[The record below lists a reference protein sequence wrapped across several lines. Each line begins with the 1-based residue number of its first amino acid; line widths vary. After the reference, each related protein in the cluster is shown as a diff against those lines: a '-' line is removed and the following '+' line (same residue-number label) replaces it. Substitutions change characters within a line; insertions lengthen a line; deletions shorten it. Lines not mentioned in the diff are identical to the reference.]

1 MTSAHTTKLTFTILR
16 TTILMAVVA
25 ALLFATPHGALA
37 AAPERPTDL
46 TAAAT
51 HHDTVSLTWNHPD
64 PATVDHYQVLSR
76 RVDSGTGLT
85 QVGTST
91 TTSFEHDGLEPES
104 TYFYRVKPVNSAGE
118 EGQRS
123 ARAEATTPA
132 DATPAPEPDPTPVP
146 DPTPAQPQRN
156 DDDDQGN
163 IARSSHNVLV
173 TNTGETVNLTSAS
186 SAFLA
191 QRVTTG
197 PNAFGYTIAEVG
209 VFISNIGPTTTTVV
223 SIRENDSSNTPGDL
237 VATLDNP
244 ATFTN
249 DALNMFTAPSNT
261 TIDGES
267 THYWITV
274 NDGLTSNRGNFRGT
288 TGDGQTGETGWSIGN
303 ARLWRSSESSAWNT
317 DSVNLV
323 ISVRGS
329 ARTSTASD
337 DATLTDLELEG
348 AGGETIT
355 LSPEFAQ
362 GTTTY
367 TAAVANRI
375 ETVTLSATKNDAN
388 ATVVITSDD
397 DDATPGEAELDLSV
411 GANTLTVTVTA
422 EDASTQTY
430 TVTATR
436 ATAPPAP
443 TDCPT
448 DTDWCATLV
457 LGYIPIS
464 SAQFTTEQFGYF
476 SDSNFGDLSSAT
488 FSHGGI
494 SYTVSTIFRVKATR
508 DSDSVVQSDN
518 ITFTV
523 SPELPDGVVLQLDT
537 RTFTVDADSE
547 GTSTGQ
553 EQWDIRADPPV
564 WTDGQH
570 VTVSLKLTSNDA
582 TLSTLV
588 LQDASDDSVLTF
600 DPTFDPATL
609 SYSVEVAHDVDEVTV
624 TPTLNDTS
632 ASYEIQDDEGA
643 TLTDVDT
650 TQDDFQVSISPGPNT
665 INVVI
670 TGADGHTTQTY
681 KVTVQRIN
689 ILVSNIDQAT
699 AVATSVGN
707 NGSAQIKHAQKFTTG
722 SNTSGYTL
730 YDVKLFLDSSASSE
744 PIVTVNTADGN
755 NPDTL
760 LYNLTA
766 KDSSLTLDGP
776 RRFTANAGATLEAST
791 SYFIVAANG
800 NTTNSTQ
807 ARYNLYLTDSNA
819 EDSTGLSDW
828 SITDSGRTGNPN
840 WSGTPSNRA
849 FNIQVRGTVTPAS
862 DDAKLSTLVLQDAS
876 DDSVL
881 TLDPTFDPATLEYGA
896 TVGRGVGEITI
907 IPTPNDTDA
916 DYEIQDGDGTAL
928 TDADTTQ
935 DEFQV
940 SIARGLNTIQ
950 VEVTAEDATTQTYTV
965 TVTRPRILVSS
976 TGQTSGGSTETGN
989 HAGSQTK
996 HAQKFTTGSN
1006 PAGYTLDEVRIY
1018 IGSNGNAA
1026 APVITVNSG
1035 SGNNPGAVLYPMTNP
1050 ATITDAATNT
1060 FTAPSGATLEAD
1072 TSYFV
1077 VMENSNTNDDPNAL
1091 YQVGITT
1098 SNGED
1103 STGLSDWD
1111 IDDTGRTGTP
1121 GWSAT
1126 SGNVAFRIQVRG
1138 TVDVDPDAATLP
1150 ELSFQSINISVD
1162 EDGSQ
1167 AALAVELSQTSADTV
1182 TVDYATSDITA
1193 EAGDDYTET
1202 SGTLT
1207 FTAGETVMA
1216 IIVPILDDA
1225 IYEPTE
1231 RFDVTLSNPTGATL
1245 PAFPGARVNIAED
1258 ESPPTASITNVT
1270 VDEGAG
1276 TMTVALNLSHESSKP
1291 TVYLATPSDVG
1302 GTATLGT
1309 DYVNFISGTQKSI
1322 TVPAGDTQASLDIT
1336 ITDDAAAESSETITI
1351 HWEIDPTGVNGAATP
1366 DVINF
1371 TGTITDNDS
1380 TVSSD
1385 ATLRA
1390 LAVRDD
1396 AQNRTLTPGFTP
1408 GTYAYA
1414 AQLVNAATTAT
1425 LTATP
1430 NHAEAEVTNVTLAG
1444 TAIADTNLTDGITV
1458 PSLVVGDN
1466 VIVVTVTAQDNTTQ
1480 DYTVTLTR
1488 APALPAVNIV
1498 PSNWSLKPA
1507 GLSAGEFRLIF
1518 LSSTKHNAESSNIG
1532 TYNTFVQNRAA
1543 AGHADIWDYSSAFK
1557 VVGCTA
1563 DVDARDNTGTTHT
1576 SADRGV
1582 PIYWLDGNKVAD
1594 NYQDFYD
1601 GTWDDEANDRNES
1614 GNDAHDTS
1622 QSSNYPYTGCD
1633 HNGTESISGNS
1644 LALGKNAVRTGEP
1657 NSSIGTRGPLQ
1668 GAGSS
1673 TSDGTRPFY
1682 GLSSVFQVD
1691 ATSDVNLS
1699 IAPASA
1705 TEGDDIVF
1713 TVNLSGTSA
1722 DDVTFDYATSI
1733 KSDDNSESNDFTATS
1748 GTGTITAGS
1757 TYTTITVP
1765 THDDGHNDSTSSY
1778 EGDET
1783 FTVTI
1788 SNPTLAGISQAT
1800 AKGTIID
1807 DERLPTVKF
1816 TSSDRLT
1823 TEDAGH
1829 ITNFLTFDVVP
1840 PGEQTSYISF
1850 TSSGTATAGQDYN
1863 IQNTTLTVNANINS
1877 ITTNIIMVNDNVAE
1891 LDETAIITVVAAS
1904 ANIQVDPDF
1913 STRTLTIQDN
1923 DEHPTL
1929 SFTSETY
1936 NVNENAGHAVLTVN
1950 KTGDSSFPVHVDYE
1964 TVSRNLAIA
1973 GDDYVATS
1981 GTLTFQPEEFS
1992 KTISVPI
1999 IDNNIYRDF
2008 GQRFNVELIYSSQS
2022 NDQNVPSVG
2031 IDTAVVIIINDD
2043 PVPTASMA
2051 NVTANERAGTMTV
2064 TLRLSHPS
2072 SQDISYRTPDNSE
2085 YRGGTATFEVDYD
2098 IQYDG
2103 SNPAIITVPAG
2114 QLTRSFDITLIDDDL
2129 EEPDEIVELVWL
2141 KVSSSQAT
2149 PDQLTFVG
2157 TITDPP
2163 VCDALGNLENT
2174 IIVKNLTGEITQAGQ
2189 SQFHRIKLDPYRS
2202 YLIEAIGQVGED
2214 MLGVE
2219 EHPNLTLSNPD
2230 IPAIWN
2236 ARATSRWTTYGDRN
2250 DGDQPKNVIRR
2261 FLDSDYRTYK
2271 VEVNSGTG
2279 GTGTYQLKI
2288 RENNICRLDEN
2299 DNAHYQWAGGPKGY
2313 PQGSDLPAGIGGR
2326 QVLLTG
2332 TDWGND
2338 NITRPEMHHVLGDNW
2353 NSDRDE
2359 DWIGVDLEQGEEYTV
2374 RLRTKNSLPER
2385 LQATQL
2391 KILGMRDANGNNI
2404 SGTESAGAAGKKV
2417 FLTDFEAPSTGRFHI
2432 AVGSEGNDRTGTYW
2446 LSIFKQLPE

>member
-1 MTSAHTTKLTFTILR
+1 MTQLAIRATSIFAAMT
-16 TTILMAVVA
+16 AVVILA
-25 ALLFATPHGALA
+25 FAMVMTVSAQS
-37 AAPERPTDL
+37 APERPTDL
-46 TAAAT
+46 TATAVD
-51 HHDTVSLTWNHPD
+51 HDTVSLSWSHPD

-91 TTSFEHDGLEPES
+91 TTSLEHDGLEPES
-104 TYFYRVKPVNSAGE
+104 TYVYRVKPVNSAGQ

-123 ARAEATTPA
+123 ARAEATTTA
-132 DATPAPEPDPTPVP
+132 DPTP
-146 DPTPAQPQRN
+146 TPPQRS
-156 DDDDQGN
+156 DEQGQGN

-173 TNTGETVNLTSAS
+173 SNTGQAS
-186 SAFLA
+186 N
-191 QRVTTG
+191 G
-197 PNAFGYTIAEVG
+197 
-209 VFISNIGPTTTTVV
+209 
-223 SIRENDSSNTPGDL
+223 
-237 VATLDNP
+237 
-244 ATFTN
+244 
-249 DALNMFTAPSNT
+249 T
-261 TIDGES
+261 TI
-267 THYWITV
+267 T
-274 NDGLTSNRGNFRGT
+274 
-288 TGDGQTGETGWSIGN
+288 
-303 ARLWRSSESSAWNT
+303 
-317 DSVNLV
+317 
-323 ISVRGS
+323 
-329 ARTSTASD
+329 
-337 DATLTDLELEG
+337 
-348 AGGETIT
+348 
-355 LSPEFAQ
+355 
-362 GTTTY
+362 
-367 TAAVANRI
+367 
-375 ETVTLSATKNDAN
+375 
-388 ATVVITSDD
+388 
-397 DDATPGEAELDLSV
+397 
-411 GANTLTVTVTA
+411 
-422 EDASTQTY
+422 
-430 TVTATR
+430 
-436 ATAPPAP
+436 
-443 TDCPT
+443 
-448 DTDWCATLV
+448 
-457 LGYIPIS
+457 
-464 SAQFTTEQFGYF
+464 
-476 SDSNFGDLSSAT
+476 
-488 FSHGGI
+488 
-494 SYTVSTIFRVKATR
+494 
-508 DSDSVVQSDN
+508 
-518 ITFTV
+518 
-523 SPELPDGVVLQLDT
+523 
-537 RTFTVDADSE
+537 
-547 GTSTGQ
+547 
-553 EQWDIRADPPV
+553 
-564 WTDGQH
+564 
-570 VTVSLKLTSNDA
+570 
-582 TLSTLV
+582 
-588 LQDASDDSVLTF
+588 
-600 DPTFDPATL
+600 
-609 SYSVEVAHDVDEVTV
+609 
-624 TPTLNDTS
+624 
-632 ASYEIQDDEGA
+632 
-643 TLTDVDT
+643 
-650 TQDDFQVSISPGPNT
+650 
-665 INVVI
+665 
-670 TGADGHTTQTY
+670 
-681 KVTVQRIN
+681 
-689 ILVSNIDQAT
+689 
-699 AVATSVGN
+699 GN
-707 NGSAQIKHAQKFTTG
+707 NGGTQTKHAQKFTTG
-722 SNTSGYTL
+722 SNPTGYTL
-730 YDVKLFLDSSASSE
+730 DEVRLYIGSAG
-744 PIVTVNTADGN
+744 NTSGPVITINSGTGN
-755 NPDTL
+755 NPGTVI
-760 LYNLTA
+760 Y
-766 KDSSLTLDGP
+766 TLDNPGTFTSDTVNS
-776 RRFTANAGATLEAST
+776 FTATSGTTLDADT
-791 SYFIVAANG
+791 SYFVVMENTSTGGG
-800 NTTNSTQ
+800 NQRYHVGTT
-807 ARYNLYLTDSNA
+807 LSNA
-819 EDSTGLSDW
+819 EDSSGLSDW
-828 SITDSGRTGNPN
+828 DIDNDGRTGTPN
-840 WSGTPSNRA
+840 WGPTSSGVGYR
-849 FNIQVRGTVTPAS
+849 IQIRGTANAS
-862 DDAKLSTLVLQDAS
+862 NDATLSTLVLQDAS

-881 TLDPTFDPATLEYGA
+881 TLDPTFDAATLEYGA

-907 IPTPNDTDA
+907 IPTPNDTEA
-916 DYEIQDGDGTAL
+916 DYEVQDGDGTAL

-940 SIARGLNTIQ
+940 SIARGLNAIQ
-950 VEVTAEDATTQTYTV
+950 VEVTAEDTTTQTYTV

-976 TGQTSGGSTETGN
+976 TGQTSGGSAETGN
-989 HAGSQTK
+989 HNGSQHR

-1006 PAGYTLDEVRIY
+1006 PAGYTLDEVRIHL
-1018 IGSNGNAA
+1018 GTNGNAA

-1035 SGNNPGAVLYPMTNP
+1035 SGNNPGAVLYTMTNP
-1050 ATITDAATNT
+1050 ATITDSATNT

-1077 VMENSNTNDDPNAL
+1077 VMENSNTNDDPNAI
-1091 YQVGITT
+1091 YQVGITA

-1138 TVDVDPDAATLP
+1138 TVDLDPNATTLP

-1167 AALAVELSQTSADTV
+1167 AGLAVELSQTSTDTV

-1193 EAGDDYTET
+1193 EAGDDYTDT

-1216 IIVPILDDA
+1216 IIVAILDDA

-1258 ESPPTASITNVT
+1258 ESPPTASIANVT
-1270 VDEGAG
+1270 VSEGAG
-1276 TMTVALNLSHESSKP
+1276 TMTLTLNLSHESSRS
-1291 TVYLATPSDVG
+1291 TAYETTTSGVG
-1302 GTATLGT
+1302 GTATQGA
-1309 DYVNFISGTQKSI
+1309 DYENFLSGGEARI

-1498 PSNWSLKPA
+1498 PSSWSLKPA

-1543 AGHADIWDYSSAFK
+1543 AGHADIRDYSSAFK

-1582 PIYWLDGNKVAD
+1582 PIYWLNGTKVAD
-1594 NYQDFYD
+1594 NYQDFYN

-1673 TSDGTRPFY
+1673 TSDSPRPFY
-1682 GLSSVFQVD
+1682 GLSSVFQVEP
-1691 ATSDVNLS
+1691 SNYPNLS
-1699 IAPASA
+1699 IIDASA

-1722 DDVTFDYATSI
+1722 DDVTFEYATSR
-1733 KSDDNSESNDFTATS
+1733 SGDNSEAIDFTATS

-1800 AKGTIID
+1800 AKGTILD

-1981 GTLTFQPEEFS
+1981 GTLTFQPAEFS

-2031 IDTAVVIIINDD
+2031 IDTTVVIIINDD

-2085 YRGGTATFEVDYD
+2085 YRGGTATFEDDYD

-2129 EEPDEIVELVWL
+2129 EEPDETVELVWL

-2202 YLIEAIGQVGED
+2202 YLIEAIGQNGED

-2230 IPAIWN
+2230 ISAIWN

-2250 DGDQPKNVIRR
+2250 DGDQPRNVIRR

-2279 GTGTYQLKI
+2279 GAGTYQLKI

-2299 DNAHYQWAGGPKGY
+2299 QNAHYQWAGGPNGY
-2313 PQGSDLPAGIGGR
+2313 PQGSDLPAGTGGR
-2326 QVLLTG
+2326 QVLLAG

-2353 NSDRDE
+2353 NSNRDE

-2374 RLRTKNSLPER
+2374 RLRTKTSLPER

-2391 KILGMRDANGNNI
+2391 KILGMKDANGNNI

-2446 LSIFKQLPE
+2446 LSIFKEIPE

>member
-1 MTSAHTTKLTFTILR
+1 MTQLAIRATSIFAAMT
-16 TTILMAVVA
+16 AVVILA
-25 ALLFATPHGALA
+25 FAMVMTVSAQS
-37 AAPERPTDL
+37 APERPTDL
-46 TAAAT
+46 TATAVD
-51 HHDTVSLTWNHPD
+51 HDTVSLSWSHPD

-91 TTSFEHDGLEPES
+91 TTSLEHDGLEPES
-104 TYFYRVKPVNSAGE
+104 TYVYRVKPVNSAGQ

-123 ARAEATTPA
+123 ARAEATTTA
-132 DATPAPEPDPTPVP
+132 DPTP
-146 DPTPAQPQRN
+146 TPPQRS
-156 DDDDQGN
+156 DEQGQGN

-173 TNTGETVNLTSAS
+173 SNTGQAS
-186 SAFLA
+186 N
-191 QRVTTG
+191 G
-197 PNAFGYTIAEVG
+197 
-209 VFISNIGPTTTTVV
+209 
-223 SIRENDSSNTPGDL
+223 
-237 VATLDNP
+237 
-244 ATFTN
+244 
-249 DALNMFTAPSNT
+249 T
-261 TIDGES
+261 TI
-267 THYWITV
+267 T
-274 NDGLTSNRGNFRGT
+274 
-288 TGDGQTGETGWSIGN
+288 
-303 ARLWRSSESSAWNT
+303 
-317 DSVNLV
+317 
-323 ISVRGS
+323 
-329 ARTSTASD
+329 
-337 DATLTDLELEG
+337 
-348 AGGETIT
+348 
-355 LSPEFAQ
+355 
-362 GTTTY
+362 
-367 TAAVANRI
+367 
-375 ETVTLSATKNDAN
+375 
-388 ATVVITSDD
+388 
-397 DDATPGEAELDLSV
+397 
-411 GANTLTVTVTA
+411 
-422 EDASTQTY
+422 
-430 TVTATR
+430 
-436 ATAPPAP
+436 
-443 TDCPT
+443 
-448 DTDWCATLV
+448 
-457 LGYIPIS
+457 
-464 SAQFTTEQFGYF
+464 
-476 SDSNFGDLSSAT
+476 
-488 FSHGGI
+488 
-494 SYTVSTIFRVKATR
+494 
-508 DSDSVVQSDN
+508 
-518 ITFTV
+518 
-523 SPELPDGVVLQLDT
+523 
-537 RTFTVDADSE
+537 
-547 GTSTGQ
+547 
-553 EQWDIRADPPV
+553 
-564 WTDGQH
+564 
-570 VTVSLKLTSNDA
+570 
-582 TLSTLV
+582 
-588 LQDASDDSVLTF
+588 
-600 DPTFDPATL
+600 
-609 SYSVEVAHDVDEVTV
+609 
-624 TPTLNDTS
+624 
-632 ASYEIQDDEGA
+632 
-643 TLTDVDT
+643 
-650 TQDDFQVSISPGPNT
+650 
-665 INVVI
+665 
-670 TGADGHTTQTY
+670 
-681 KVTVQRIN
+681 
-689 ILVSNIDQAT
+689 
-699 AVATSVGN
+699 GN
-707 NGSAQIKHAQKFTTG
+707 NGGTQTKHAQKFTTG
-722 SNTSGYTL
+722 SNPTGYTL
-730 YDVKLFLDSSASSE
+730 DEVRLYIGSAG
-744 PIVTVNTADGN
+744 NTSGPVITINSGTGN
-755 NPDTL
+755 NPGTVI
-760 LYNLTA
+760 Y
-766 KDSSLTLDGP
+766 TLDNPGTLTSETVNS
-776 RRFTANAGATLEAST
+776 FTATSGTTLDADT
-791 SYFIVAANG
+791 SYFVVMENTSTGGGG
-800 NTTNSTQ
+800 NQRYHVGTT
-807 ARYNLYLTDSNA
+807 LSNA
-819 EDSTGLSDW
+819 EDSSGLSDW
-828 SITDSGRTGNPN
+828 DIDNDGRTGTPN
-840 WSGTPSNRA
+840 WGPTSSGVGYR
-849 FNIQVRGTVTPAS
+849 IQIRGTANAS
-862 DDAKLSTLVLQDAS
+862 NDATLSTLVLQDAS

-881 TLDPTFDPATLEYGA
+881 TLDPTFDAATLEYGA

-907 IPTPNDTDA
+907 IPTPNDTEA
-916 DYEIQDGDGTAL
+916 DYEVQDGDGTAL

-940 SIARGLNTIQ
+940 SIARGLNAIQ
-950 VEVTAEDATTQTYTV
+950 VEVTAEDTTTQTYTV

-976 TGQTSGGSTETGN
+976 TGQTSGGSAETGN
-989 HAGSQTK
+989 HNGSQHR

-1006 PAGYTLDEVRIY
+1006 PAGYTLDEVRIHL
-1018 IGSNGNAA
+1018 GTNGNAA

-1035 SGNNPGAVLYPMTNP
+1035 SGNNPGAVLYTMTNP
-1050 ATITDAATNT
+1050 ATITDSATNT

-1077 VMENSNTNDDPNAL
+1077 VMENSNTNDDPNAI
-1091 YQVGITT
+1091 YQVGITA

-1138 TVDVDPDAATLP
+1138 TVDLDPNATTLP

-1167 AALAVELSQTSADTV
+1167 AGLAVELSQTSTDTV

-1258 ESPPTASITNVT
+1258 ESPPTASIANVT
-1270 VDEGAG
+1270 VSEGAG
-1276 TMTVALNLSHESSKP
+1276 TMTLTLNLSHESSKP

-1498 PSNWSLKPA
+1498 PSSWSLKPA

-1543 AGHADIWDYSSAFK
+1543 AGHADIRDYSSAFK

-1576 SADRGV
+1576 STDRGV

-1622 QSSNYPYTGCD
+1622 QSANYPWTGCD

-1673 TSDGTRPFY
+1673 TSDSPRPFY
-1682 GLSSVFQVD
+1682 GLSSVFQVEP
-1691 ATSDVNLS
+1691 SNYPNLS
-1699 IAPASA
+1699 IIDASA

-1722 DDVTFDYATSI
+1722 DDVTFEYATSR
-1733 KSDDNSESNDFTATS
+1733 SGDNSEAIDFTATS

-1800 AKGTIID
+1800 AKGTILD

-1913 STRTLTIQDN
+1913 STRTLTILDN

-1981 GTLTFQPEEFS
+1981 GTLTFQPAEFS

-2031 IDTAVVIIINDD
+2031 IDTTVVIIINDD

-2085 YRGGTATFEVDYD
+2085 YRGGTATFEDDYD

-2129 EEPDEIVELVWL
+2129 EEPDETVELVWL

-2202 YLIEAIGQVGED
+2202 YLIEAIGQNGED

-2250 DGDQPKNVIRR
+2250 DGDQPRNVIRR

-2271 VEVNSGTG
+2271 VEVDSGTG
-2279 GTGTYQLKI
+2279 ETGTYQLKI
-2288 RENNICRLDEN
+2288 RVNNICRLDEN
-2299 DNAHYQWAGGPKGY
+2299 QNAHYQWAGGPNGY
-2313 PQGSDLPAGIGGR
+2313 PQGSDLPAGTGGR
-2326 QVLLTG
+2326 QVLLAG

-2353 NSDRDE
+2353 NSNRDE

-2374 RLRTKNSLPER
+2374 RLRTKTSLPER

-2391 KILGMRDANGNNI
+2391 KILGMKDANGNNI

-2446 LSIFKQLPE
+2446 LSIFKEIPE

>member
-1 MTSAHTTKLTFTILR
+1 MTQLAIRATSIFAAMT
-16 TTILMAVVA
+16 AVVILA
-25 ALLFATPHGALA
+25 FAMVMTVSAQS
-37 AAPERPTDL
+37 APERPTDL
-46 TAAAT
+46 TATAVD
-51 HHDTVSLTWNHPD
+51 HDTVSLSWSHPD

-91 TTSFEHDGLEPES
+91 TTSLEHDGLEPES
-104 TYFYRVKPVNSAGE
+104 TYVYRVKPVNSAGQ

-123 ARAEATTPA
+123 ARAEATTTA
-132 DATPAPEPDPTPVP
+132 DPTP
-146 DPTPAQPQRN
+146 TPPQRS
-156 DDDDQGN
+156 DEQGQGN

-173 TNTGETVNLTSAS
+173 SNTGQAS
-186 SAFLA
+186 NGTTITGNNGGTQTRHA
-191 QRVTTG
+191 QKFTTG
-197 PNAFGYTIAEVG
+197 SNPTGYTLDEVRLY
-209 VFISNIGPTTTTVV
+209 IGSAGNTSGPVITINSGTGNNPGTV
-223 SIRENDSSNTPGDL
+223 IY
-237 VATLDNP
+237 TLDNP
-244 ATFTN
+244 GTFTSDTVN
-249 DALNMFTAPSNT
+249 SFTA
-261 TIDGES
+261 
-267 THYWITV
+267 
-274 NDGLTSNRGNFRGT
+274 TSGT
-288 TGDGQTGETGWSIGN
+288 T
-303 ARLWRSSESSAWNT
+303 L
-317 DSVNLV
+317 
-323 ISVRGS
+323 
-329 ARTSTASD
+329 
-337 DATLTDLELEG
+337 
-348 AGGETIT
+348 
-355 LSPEFAQ
+355 
-362 GTTTY
+362 
-367 TAAVANRI
+367 
-375 ETVTLSATKNDAN
+375 
-388 ATVVITSDD
+388 
-397 DDATPGEAELDLSV
+397 
-411 GANTLTVTVTA
+411 
-422 EDASTQTY
+422 
-430 TVTATR
+430 
-436 ATAPPAP
+436 
-443 TDCPT
+443 
-448 DTDWCATLV
+448 
-457 LGYIPIS
+457 
-464 SAQFTTEQFGYF
+464 
-476 SDSNFGDLSSAT
+476 
-488 FSHGGI
+488 
-494 SYTVSTIFRVKATR
+494 
-508 DSDSVVQSDN
+508 
-518 ITFTV
+518 
-523 SPELPDGVVLQLDT
+523 
-537 RTFTVDADSE
+537 DADTSYFVVME
-547 GTSTGQ
+547 NTSTGGGGNQ
-553 EQWDIRADPPV
+553 RYHVGTTLSNAEDSSGLSDWDIDN
-564 WTDGQH
+564 DGRTGTPNWGPTSSGVGYRIQIRG
-570 VTVSLKLTSNDA
+570 TANASNDA

-588 LQDASDDSVLTF
+588 LQDASDDSVLTL
-600 DPTFDPATL
+600 DPA
-609 SYSVEVAHDVDEVTV
+609 
-624 TPTLNDTS
+624 
-632 ASYEIQDDEGA
+632 
-643 TLTDVDT
+643 
-650 TQDDFQVSISPGPNT
+650 F
-665 INVVI
+665 
-670 TGADGHTTQTY
+670 
-681 KVTVQRIN
+681 
-689 ILVSNIDQAT
+689 
-699 AVATSVGN
+699 
-707 NGSAQIKHAQKFTTG
+707 
-722 SNTSGYTL
+722 
-730 YDVKLFLDSSASSE
+730 
-744 PIVTVNTADGN
+744 
-755 NPDTL
+755 
-760 LYNLTA
+760 
-766 KDSSLTLDGP
+766 
-776 RRFTANAGATLEAST
+776 
-791 SYFIVAANG
+791 
-800 NTTNSTQ
+800 
-807 ARYNLYLTDSNA
+807 
-819 EDSTGLSDW
+819 
-828 SITDSGRTGNPN
+828 
-840 WSGTPSNRA
+840 
-849 FNIQVRGTVTPAS
+849 
-862 DDAKLSTLVLQDAS
+862 DA
-876 DDSVL
+876 
-881 TLDPTFDPATLEYGA
+881 ATLEYVA
-896 TVGRGVGEITI
+896 TVGRNVDEVTI

-916 DYEIQDGDGTAL
+916 DHEVQDGDGAAL

-976 TGQTSGGSTETGN
+976 TGQTSGGTVTTGN
-989 HAGSQTK
+989 SAGSQHR

-1006 PAGYTLDEVRIY
+1006 PAGYTLDEVRIHL
-1018 IGSNGNAA
+1018 GTNGNAA

-1035 SGNNPGAVLYPMTNP
+1035 SGNNPGAVLYTMTNP
-1050 ATITDAATNT
+1050 ATITDSATNT

-1077 VMENSNTNDDPNAL
+1077 VMENSNTNDDPNAI
-1091 YQVGITT
+1091 YQVGITA

-1138 TVDVDPDAATLP
+1138 TVDLDPNATTLP

-1167 AALAVELSQTSADTV
+1167 AGLAVELSQTSTDTV

-1258 ESPPTASITNVT
+1258 ESPPTASIANVT
-1270 VDEGAG
+1270 VSEGAG
-1276 TMTVALNLSHESSKP
+1276 TMTLTLNLSHESSRS
-1291 TVYLATPSDVG
+1291 TAYETTTSGVG
-1302 GTATLGT
+1302 GTATQGA
-1309 DYVNFISGTQKSI
+1309 DYENFLSGGEARI

-1351 HWEIDPTGVNGAATP
+1351 RWDNDATGGKGDATP
-1366 DVINF
+1366 SFINF
-1371 TGTITDNDS
+1371 TGAITDNDS
-1380 TVSSD
+1380 TDSSD
-1385 ATLRA
+1385 ATLSA
-1390 LAVRDD
+1390 LAFRDN
-1396 AQNRTLTPGFTP
+1396 AENRTLTPGFTP

-1543 AGHADIWDYSSAFK
+1543 AGHADIRDYSSAFK

-1622 QSSNYPYTGCD
+1622 QSANYPWTGCD

-1673 TSDGTRPFY
+1673 TSDSPRPFY
-1682 GLSSVFQVD
+1682 GLSSVFQVEP
-1691 ATSDVNLS
+1691 SNYPNLS
-1699 IAPASA
+1699 IIDASA

-1722 DDVTFDYATSI
+1722 DDVTFEYATSR
-1733 KSDDNSESNDFTATS
+1733 SGDNSEAIDFTATS

-1800 AKGTIID
+1800 AKGTILD

-2031 IDTAVVIIINDD
+2031 IDTTVVIIINDD

-2085 YRGGTATFEVDYD
+2085 YRGGTATFEDDYD

-2129 EEPDEIVELVWL
+2129 EEPDETVELVWL

-2202 YLIEAIGQVGED
+2202 YLIEAIGQNGED

-2374 RLRTKNSLPER
+2374 RLRTKTSLPER

>member
-1 MTSAHTTKLTFTILR
+1 MTQLAIRATSISAA
-16 TTILMAVVA
+16 MAAVVILA
-25 ALLFATPHGALA
+25 FAMVMTVSAQS
-37 AAPERPTDL
+37 APERPTDL
-46 TAAAT
+46 TATAVD
-51 HHDTVSLTWNHPD
+51 HDTVSLSWSHPD
-64 PATVDHYQVLSR
+64 PATVDHYQVFSR
-76 RVDSGTGLT
+76 RVDSGTGLA

-104 TYFYRVKPVNSAGE
+104 TYIYRVKPVNSAGE

-123 ARAEATTPA
+123 ARAEATTTA
-132 DATPAPEPDPTPVP
+132 DPTP
-146 DPTPAQPQRN
+146 TPPQRS
-156 DDDDQGN
+156 DEQGQGN

-173 TNTGETVNLTSAS
+173 SNTGQAS
-186 SAFLA
+186 N
-191 QRVTTG
+191 G
-197 PNAFGYTIAEVG
+197 
-209 VFISNIGPTTTTVV
+209 
-223 SIRENDSSNTPGDL
+223 
-237 VATLDNP
+237 
-244 ATFTN
+244 
-249 DALNMFTAPSNT
+249 T
-261 TIDGES
+261 TI
-267 THYWITV
+267 T
-274 NDGLTSNRGNFRGT
+274 
-288 TGDGQTGETGWSIGN
+288 
-303 ARLWRSSESSAWNT
+303 
-317 DSVNLV
+317 
-323 ISVRGS
+323 
-329 ARTSTASD
+329 
-337 DATLTDLELEG
+337 
-348 AGGETIT
+348 
-355 LSPEFAQ
+355 
-362 GTTTY
+362 
-367 TAAVANRI
+367 
-375 ETVTLSATKNDAN
+375 
-388 ATVVITSDD
+388 
-397 DDATPGEAELDLSV
+397 
-411 GANTLTVTVTA
+411 
-422 EDASTQTY
+422 
-430 TVTATR
+430 
-436 ATAPPAP
+436 
-443 TDCPT
+443 
-448 DTDWCATLV
+448 
-457 LGYIPIS
+457 
-464 SAQFTTEQFGYF
+464 
-476 SDSNFGDLSSAT
+476 
-488 FSHGGI
+488 
-494 SYTVSTIFRVKATR
+494 
-508 DSDSVVQSDN
+508 
-518 ITFTV
+518 
-523 SPELPDGVVLQLDT
+523 
-537 RTFTVDADSE
+537 
-547 GTSTGQ
+547 
-553 EQWDIRADPPV
+553 
-564 WTDGQH
+564 
-570 VTVSLKLTSNDA
+570 
-582 TLSTLV
+582 
-588 LQDASDDSVLTF
+588 
-600 DPTFDPATL
+600 
-609 SYSVEVAHDVDEVTV
+609 
-624 TPTLNDTS
+624 
-632 ASYEIQDDEGA
+632 
-643 TLTDVDT
+643 
-650 TQDDFQVSISPGPNT
+650 
-665 INVVI
+665 
-670 TGADGHTTQTY
+670 
-681 KVTVQRIN
+681 
-689 ILVSNIDQAT
+689 
-699 AVATSVGN
+699 GN
-707 NGSAQIKHAQKFTTG
+707 NGGTQTKHAQKFTTG
-722 SNTSGYTL
+722 SNPTGYTL
-730 YDVKLFLDSSASSE
+730 DEVRLYIGAYGTSAA
-744 PIVTVNTADGN
+744 PIITINSGTGN
-755 NPDTL
+755 NPGTVI
-760 LYNLTA
+760 Y
-766 KDSSLTLDGP
+766 TLDNPGTFTSDTVNS
-776 RRFTANAGATLEAST
+776 FTATSGTTLDADT
-791 SYFIVAANG
+791 SYFVVMENTSTGGGG
-800 NTTNSTQ
+800 NQRYHVGTT
-807 ARYNLYLTDSNA
+807 LSNA
-819 EDSTGLSDW
+819 EDSSGLSDW
-828 SITDSGRTGNPN
+828 DIDNDGRTGAPN
-840 WSGTPSNRA
+840 WGPTSSGVGYR
-849 FNIQVRGTVTPAS
+849 IQIRGTANAS
-862 DDAKLSTLVLQDAS
+862 NDATLSTLVLQDAS

-881 TLDPTFDPATLEYGA
+881 TLDPTFDAATLEYGA

-940 SIARGLNTIQ
+940 SIARGLNAIQ
-950 VEVTAEDATTQTYTV
+950 VEVTAEDTTTQTYTV

-976 TGQTSGGSTETGN
+976 TGQTSGGSAETGN
-989 HAGSQTK
+989 HNGSQHR

-1006 PAGYTLDEVRIY
+1006 PAGYTLDEVRIHL
-1018 IGSNGNAA
+1018 GTNGNAA

-1035 SGNNPGAVLYPMTNP
+1035 SGNNPGAVLYTMTNP
-1050 ATITDAATNT
+1050 ATITDSATNT

-1077 VMENSNTNDDPNAL
+1077 VMENSNTNDDPNAI
-1091 YQVGITT
+1091 YQVGITA

-1138 TVDVDPDAATLP
+1138 TVDLDPNATTLP

-1167 AALAVELSQTSADTV
+1167 AGLAVELSQTSTDTV

-1258 ESPPTASITNVT
+1258 ESPPTASIANVT
-1270 VDEGAG
+1270 VSEGAG
-1276 TMTVALNLSHESSKP
+1276 TMTLTLNLSHESSRS
-1291 TVYLATPSDVG
+1291 TAYETTTSGVG
-1302 GTATLGT
+1302 GTATQGA
-1309 DYVNFISGTQKSI
+1309 DYENFLSGGEARI

-1351 HWEIDPTGVNGAATP
+1351 RWDNDPPAATEP
-1366 DVINF
+1366 PHPSVINF

-1390 LAVRDD
+1390 LTVRDD

-1498 PSNWSLKPA
+1498 PSSWSLKPA
-1507 GLSAGEFRLIF
+1507 GLSTGEFRLIF

-1543 AGHADIWDYSSAFK
+1543 AGHADIRDYSSAFK

-1576 SADRGV
+1576 STDRGV

-1622 QSSNYPYTGCD
+1622 QSANYPWTGCD

-1673 TSDGTRPFY
+1673 TSDSPRPFY
-1682 GLSSVFQVD
+1682 GLSSVFQVEP
-1691 ATSDVNLS
+1691 SNYPNLS
-1699 IAPASA
+1699 IIDASA

-1722 DDVTFDYATSI
+1722 EDVTFKYDTSR
-1733 KSDDNSESNDFTATS
+1733 KSDDNSEITDFTPTS

-1765 THDDGHNDSTSSY
+1765 THDDGFNDASSRY

-1800 AKGTIID
+1800 AKGTILD

-1840 PGEQTSYISF
+1840 PGEHTAYISF

-1904 ANIQVDPDF
+1904 ANIQVDPEF

-1936 NVNENAGHAVLTVN
+1936 NVNENDGHAVLTVN
-1950 KTGDSSFPVHVDYE
+1950 KTGDSSFPLRVDYE

-1999 IDNNIYRDF
+1999 IDNNIYKDF
-2008 GQRFNVELIYSSQS
+2008 GQRFNVELNYSPQS
-2022 NDQNVPSVG
+2022 SGETDPVLG
-2031 IDTAVVIIINDD
+2031 TRTAVVIIINDD

-2051 NVTANERAGTMTV
+2051 NVTANERAGTMTL
-2064 TLRLSHPS
+2064 TLKLSHPS

-2085 YRGGTATFEVDYD
+2085 YRGGTATFEDDYE

-2103 SNPAIITVPAG
+2103 SNPARITVPAG
-2114 QLTRSFDITLIDDDL
+2114 QLTKSFDITLIDDDL
-2129 EEPDEIVELVWL
+2129 EEPDESVELVWL

-2149 PDQLTFVG
+2149 PDEFTFTG

-2163 VCDALGNLENT
+2163 ICDALGNLENT
-2174 IIVKNLTGEITQAGQ
+2174 IVVKNLTGEITQPGQ

-2202 YLIEAIGQVGED
+2202 YLIEAIGQVGQD

-2250 DGDQPKNVIRR
+2250 DGDPAQERHQALPGLRLPDLQGRGRFRHRR
-2261 FLDSDYRTYK
+2261 DRHLPAQDP
-2271 VEVNSGTG
+2271 GQQHLPPG
-2279 GTGTYQLKI
+2279 
-2288 RENNICRLDEN
+2288 RERERPLPV
-2299 DNAHYQWAGGPKGY
+2299 GRR
-2313 PQGSDLPAGIGGR
+2313 PQGLPRQLRPPRCNRRTSGPPDRHRLGQQQRNATRDAPRAGR
-2326 QVLLTG
+2326 QLEL
-2332 TDWGND
+2332 
-2338 NITRPEMHHVLGDNW
+2338 RPG
-2353 NSDRDE
+2353 
-2359 DWIGVDLEQGEEYTV
+2359 
-2374 RLRTKNSLPER
+2374 
-2385 LQATQL
+2385 
-2391 KILGMRDANGNNI
+2391 
-2404 SGTESAGAAGKKV
+2404 
-2417 FLTDFEAPSTGRFHI
+2417 
-2432 AVGSEGNDRTGTYW
+2432 
-2446 LSIFKQLPE
+2446 

>member
-1 MTSAHTTKLTFTILR
+1 MTQLAIRATSIFAAMT
-16 TTILMAVVA
+16 AVVILA
-25 ALLFATPHGALA
+25 FAMVMTVSAQS
-37 AAPERPTDL
+37 APERPTDL
-46 TAAAT
+46 TATAVD
-51 HHDTVSLTWNHPD
+51 HDTVSLSWSHPD

-91 TTSFEHDGLEPES
+91 TTSLEHDGLEPES
-104 TYFYRVKPVNSAGE
+104 TYVYRVKPVNSAGQ

-123 ARAEATTPA
+123 ARAEATTTA
-132 DATPAPEPDPTPVP
+132 DPTP
-146 DPTPAQPQRN
+146 TPPQRS
-156 DDDDQGN
+156 DEQGQGN

-173 TNTGETVNLTSAS
+173 SNTGQAS
-186 SAFLA
+186 N
-191 QRVTTG
+191 G
-197 PNAFGYTIAEVG
+197 
-209 VFISNIGPTTTTVV
+209 
-223 SIRENDSSNTPGDL
+223 
-237 VATLDNP
+237 
-244 ATFTN
+244 
-249 DALNMFTAPSNT
+249 T
-261 TIDGES
+261 TI
-267 THYWITV
+267 T
-274 NDGLTSNRGNFRGT
+274 
-288 TGDGQTGETGWSIGN
+288 
-303 ARLWRSSESSAWNT
+303 
-317 DSVNLV
+317 
-323 ISVRGS
+323 
-329 ARTSTASD
+329 
-337 DATLTDLELEG
+337 
-348 AGGETIT
+348 
-355 LSPEFAQ
+355 
-362 GTTTY
+362 
-367 TAAVANRI
+367 
-375 ETVTLSATKNDAN
+375 
-388 ATVVITSDD
+388 
-397 DDATPGEAELDLSV
+397 
-411 GANTLTVTVTA
+411 
-422 EDASTQTY
+422 
-430 TVTATR
+430 
-436 ATAPPAP
+436 
-443 TDCPT
+443 
-448 DTDWCATLV
+448 
-457 LGYIPIS
+457 
-464 SAQFTTEQFGYF
+464 
-476 SDSNFGDLSSAT
+476 
-488 FSHGGI
+488 
-494 SYTVSTIFRVKATR
+494 
-508 DSDSVVQSDN
+508 
-518 ITFTV
+518 
-523 SPELPDGVVLQLDT
+523 
-537 RTFTVDADSE
+537 
-547 GTSTGQ
+547 
-553 EQWDIRADPPV
+553 
-564 WTDGQH
+564 
-570 VTVSLKLTSNDA
+570 
-582 TLSTLV
+582 
-588 LQDASDDSVLTF
+588 
-600 DPTFDPATL
+600 
-609 SYSVEVAHDVDEVTV
+609 
-624 TPTLNDTS
+624 
-632 ASYEIQDDEGA
+632 
-643 TLTDVDT
+643 
-650 TQDDFQVSISPGPNT
+650 
-665 INVVI
+665 
-670 TGADGHTTQTY
+670 
-681 KVTVQRIN
+681 
-689 ILVSNIDQAT
+689 
-699 AVATSVGN
+699 GN
-707 NGSAQIKHAQKFTTG
+707 NGGTQTKHAQKFTTG
-722 SNTSGYTL
+722 SNPTGYTL
-730 YDVKLFLDSSASSE
+730 DEVRLYIGSAG
-744 PIVTVNTADGN
+744 NTSGPVITINSGTGN
-755 NPDTL
+755 NPGTVI
-760 LYNLTA
+760 Y
-766 KDSSLTLDGP
+766 TLDNPGTFTSETVNS
-776 RRFTANAGATLEAST
+776 FTATSGTTLDADT
-791 SYFIVAANG
+791 SYFVVMENTSTGGGG
-800 NTTNSTQ
+800 NQRYHVGTT
-807 ARYNLYLTDSNA
+807 LSNA
-819 EDSTGLSDW
+819 EDSSGLSDW
-828 SITDSGRTGNPN
+828 DIDNDGRTGTPN
-840 WSGTPSNRA
+840 WGPTSSGVGYR
-849 FNIQVRGTVTPAS
+849 IQIRGTANAS
-862 DDAKLSTLVLQDAS
+862 NDATLSTLVLQDAS

-881 TLDPTFDPATLEYGA
+881 TLDPTFDAATLEYGA

-907 IPTPNDTDA
+907 IPTPNDTEA
-916 DYEIQDGDGTAL
+916 DYEVQDGDGTAL

-940 SIARGLNTIQ
+940 SIARGLNAIQ
-950 VEVTAEDATTQTYTV
+950 VEVTAEDTTTQTYTV

-976 TGQTSGGSTETGN
+976 TGQTSGGSAETGN
-989 HAGSQTK
+989 HNGSQHR

-1006 PAGYTLDEVRIY
+1006 PAGYTLDEVRIHL
-1018 IGSNGNAA
+1018 GTNGNAA

-1035 SGNNPGAVLYPMTNP
+1035 SGNNPGAVLYTMTNP
-1050 ATITDAATNT
+1050 ATITDSATNT

-1077 VMENSNTNDDPNAL
+1077 VMENSNTNDDPNAI
-1091 YQVGITT
+1091 YQVGITA

-1138 TVDVDPDAATLP
+1138 TVDLDPNATTLP

-1167 AALAVELSQTSADTV
+1167 AGLAVELSQTSTDTV

-1258 ESPPTASITNVT
+1258 ESPPTASIANVT
-1270 VDEGAG
+1270 VSEGAG
-1276 TMTVALNLSHESSKP
+1276 TMTLTLNLSHESSRS
-1291 TVYLATPSDVG
+1291 TAYETTTSGVG
-1302 GTATLGT
+1302 GTATQGA
-1309 DYVNFISGTQKSI
+1309 DYENFLSGGEARI

-1351 HWEIDPTGVNGAATP
+1351 RWDNDATGGKGDATP
-1366 DVINF
+1366 SVINF
-1371 TGTITDNDS
+1371 TGAITDNDS
-1380 TVSSD
+1380 TDSSD
-1385 ATLRA
+1385 ATLSA
-1390 LAVRDD
+1390 LAFRDN
-1396 AQNRTLTPGFTP
+1396 AENRTLTPGFTP

-1543 AGHADIWDYSSAFK
+1543 AGHADIRDYSSAFK

-1622 QSSNYPYTGCD
+1622 QSANYPWTGCD

-1673 TSDGTRPFY
+1673 TSDSPRPFY
-1682 GLSSVFQVD
+1682 GLSSVFQVEP
-1691 ATSDVNLS
+1691 SNYPNLS
-1699 IAPASA
+1699 IIDASA

-1722 DDVTFDYATSI
+1722 DDVTFEYATSR
-1733 KSDDNSESNDFTATS
+1733 SGDNSEAIDFTATS

-1800 AKGTIID
+1800 AKGTILD

-1981 GTLTFQPEEFS
+1981 GTLTFQPAEFS

-2031 IDTAVVIIINDD
+2031 IDTTVVIIINDD

-2085 YRGGTATFEVDYD
+2085 YRGGTATFEDDYD

-2129 EEPDEIVELVWL
+2129 EEPDETVELVWL

-2202 YLIEAIGQVGED
+2202 YLIEAIGQNGED

-2250 DGDQPKNVIRR
+2250 DGDQPRNVIRR

-2279 GTGTYQLKI
+2279 GAGTYQLKI

-2299 DNAHYQWAGGPKGY
+2299 QNAHYQWAGGPNGY
-2313 PQGSDLPAGIGGR
+2313 PQGSDLPAGTGGR
-2326 QVLLTG
+2326 QVLLAG

-2353 NSDRDE
+2353 NSNRDE

-2374 RLRTKNSLPER
+2374 RLRTKTSLPER

-2391 KILGMRDANGNNI
+2391 KILGMKDANGNNI

-2446 LSIFKQLPE
+2446 LSIFKEIPE

>member
-1 MTSAHTTKLTFTILR
+1 MTQLAIRATSIFAAMT
-16 TTILMAVVA
+16 AVVILA
-25 ALLFATPHGALA
+25 FAMVMTVSAQS
-37 AAPERPTDL
+37 APDRPTDL
-46 TAAAT
+46 TATAVD
-51 HHDTVSLTWNHPD
+51 HDTVSLSWSHPD
-64 PATVDHYQVLSR
+64 PASVDHYQVLSR
-76 RVDSGTGLT
+76 RLESGTGLA

-104 TYFYRVKPVNSAGE
+104 TYIYRVKPVNSAGE

-123 ARAEATTPA
+123 ARAEATTTA
-132 DATPAPEPDPTPVP
+132 DPTP
-146 DPTPAQPQRN
+146 TPPQRS
-156 DDDDQGN
+156 DEQGQGN
-163 IARSSHNVLV
+163 IARSSHNVFV
-173 TNTGETVNLTSAS
+173 SNTGQAS
-186 SAFLA
+186 N
-191 QRVTTG
+191 G
-197 PNAFGYTIAEVG
+197 
-209 VFISNIGPTTTTVV
+209 
-223 SIRENDSSNTPGDL
+223 
-237 VATLDNP
+237 
-244 ATFTN
+244 
-249 DALNMFTAPSNT
+249 T
-261 TIDGES
+261 TI
-267 THYWITV
+267 T
-274 NDGLTSNRGNFRGT
+274 
-288 TGDGQTGETGWSIGN
+288 
-303 ARLWRSSESSAWNT
+303 
-317 DSVNLV
+317 
-323 ISVRGS
+323 
-329 ARTSTASD
+329 
-337 DATLTDLELEG
+337 
-348 AGGETIT
+348 
-355 LSPEFAQ
+355 
-362 GTTTY
+362 
-367 TAAVANRI
+367 
-375 ETVTLSATKNDAN
+375 
-388 ATVVITSDD
+388 
-397 DDATPGEAELDLSV
+397 
-411 GANTLTVTVTA
+411 
-422 EDASTQTY
+422 
-430 TVTATR
+430 
-436 ATAPPAP
+436 
-443 TDCPT
+443 
-448 DTDWCATLV
+448 
-457 LGYIPIS
+457 
-464 SAQFTTEQFGYF
+464 
-476 SDSNFGDLSSAT
+476 
-488 FSHGGI
+488 
-494 SYTVSTIFRVKATR
+494 
-508 DSDSVVQSDN
+508 
-518 ITFTV
+518 
-523 SPELPDGVVLQLDT
+523 
-537 RTFTVDADSE
+537 
-547 GTSTGQ
+547 
-553 EQWDIRADPPV
+553 
-564 WTDGQH
+564 
-570 VTVSLKLTSNDA
+570 
-582 TLSTLV
+582 
-588 LQDASDDSVLTF
+588 
-600 DPTFDPATL
+600 
-609 SYSVEVAHDVDEVTV
+609 
-624 TPTLNDTS
+624 
-632 ASYEIQDDEGA
+632 
-643 TLTDVDT
+643 
-650 TQDDFQVSISPGPNT
+650 
-665 INVVI
+665 
-670 TGADGHTTQTY
+670 
-681 KVTVQRIN
+681 
-689 ILVSNIDQAT
+689 
-699 AVATSVGN
+699 GN
-707 NGSAQIKHAQKFTTG
+707 NGGTQTKHAQKFTTG
-722 SNTSGYTL
+722 SNPTGYTL
-730 YDVKLFLDSSASSE
+730 DEVRLYIGSAGNASGPVITINSG
-744 PIVTVNTADGN
+744 TGN
-755 NPDTL
+755 NPGTVI
-760 LYNLTA
+760 Y
-766 KDSSLTLDGP
+766 TLDNPGTFTSDTVNS
-776 RRFTANAGATLEAST
+776 FTATSGTTLDADT
-791 SYFIVAANG
+791 SYFVVMENTSTGGGG
-800 NTTNSTQ
+800 NQRYHVGTT
-807 ARYNLYLTDSNA
+807 LSNA
-819 EDSTGLSDW
+819 EDSSGLSDW
-828 SITDSGRTGNPN
+828 DIDNDGRTGAPN
-840 WSGTPSNRA
+840 WGPTSSGVGYR
-849 FNIQVRGTVTPAS
+849 IQIRGTANAS
-862 DDAKLSTLVLQDAS
+862 NDATLSTLVLQDAS

-881 TLDPTFDPATLEYGA
+881 TLDPTFDAATLEYGA

-916 DYEIQDGDGTAL
+916 DYEVQDGDGTAL

-950 VEVTAEDATTQTYTV
+950 VEVTAEDDTTTQTYTV

-976 TGQTSGGSTETGN
+976 TGQTSGGSAETGN
-989 HAGSQTK
+989 HNGSQHR

-1006 PAGYTLDEVRIY
+1006 PAGYTLDEVRIHL
-1018 IGSNGNAA
+1018 GTNGNAA

-1035 SGNNPGAVLYPMTNP
+1035 SGNNPGAVLYTMTNP
-1050 ATITDAATNT
+1050 ATITDSATNT

-1077 VMENSNTNDDPNAL
+1077 VMENSNTNDDPNAI
-1091 YQVGITT
+1091 YQVGITA

-1138 TVDVDPDAATLP
+1138 TVDLDPNAATLP

-1167 AALAVELSQTSADTV
+1167 AGLAVELSQTSTDTV

-1245 PAFPGARVNIAED
+1245 PAFPGARVNIPED
-1258 ESPPTASITNVT
+1258 ESPPTATIANVT
-1270 VDEGAG
+1270 VGEGAG
-1276 TMTVALNLSHESSKP
+1276 TLTLTLTLSHESSKP

-1498 PSNWSLKPA
+1498 PSSWSLKPA
-1507 GLSAGEFRLIF
+1507 GLSTGEFRLIF

-1543 AGHADIWDYSSAFK
+1543 AGHADIREYSSAFK

-1576 SADRGV
+1576 STDRGV
-1582 PIYWLDGNKVAD
+1582 PIYWLNGNKVAD

-1601 GTWDDEANDRNES
+1601 GDWDDEANDKNQH

-1622 QSSNYPYTGCD
+1622 QSANYPWTGCD

-1673 TSDGTRPFY
+1673 TSDSPRPFY
-1682 GLSSVFQVD
+1682 GLSSVFQVEP
-1691 ATSDVNLS
+1691 SNYPNLS
-1699 IAPASA
+1699 IIDASA

-1713 TVNLSGTSA
+1713 TVNLSETSA
-1722 DDVTFDYATSI
+1722 DDVTFEYATSRE
-1733 KSDDNSESNDFTATS
+1733 SDDNSEAIDFTPTS

-1765 THDDGHNDSTSSY
+1765 TYDDGTNLPDSTY

-1800 AKGTIID
+1800 AKGTILD
-1807 DERLPTVKF
+1807 DESLPTVKF
-1816 TSSDRLT
+1816 ISNDRIKA
-1823 TEDAGH
+1823 ENAGT
-1829 ITNFLTFDVVP
+1829 ITDFALFSIVP
-1840 PGEQTSYISF
+1840 KGEQTSQISL
-1850 TSSGTATAGQDYN
+1850 TLAGTATRNDDYV
-1863 IQNTTLTVNANINS
+1863 ITSTTLTVSANQS
-1877 ITTNIIMVNDNVAE
+1877 QLGTPITMVNDNVAE
-1891 LDETAIITVVAAS
+1891 INETVIITVVAAS
-1904 ANIQVDPDF
+1904 ANIQVDPYF
-1913 STRTLTIQDN
+1913 STRTLTIQDD

-1929 SFTSETY
+1929 SFASETVS
-1936 NVNENAGHAVLTVN
+1936 VNENAGHAVLTVN
-1950 KTGDSSFPVHVDYE
+1950 RTGLSDFPLHVDYE

-1973 GDDYVATS
+1973 GEDYVATS
-1981 GTLTFQPEEFS
+1981 GTLTFQPAEFS

-2008 GQRFNVELIYSSQS
+2008 GQRFNVDLKFSPQSSDETLPVL
-2022 NDQNVPSVG
+2022 DQRS
-2031 IDTAVVIIINDD
+2031 AVVTIINDD

-2051 NVTANERAGTMTV
+2051 NVTANERAGTMTL
-2064 TLRLSHPS
+2064 TLKLSHPS

-2085 YRGGTATFEVDYD
+2085 YRGGTATFEDDYE

-2103 SNPAIITVPAG
+2103 SNPVIITVPAG

-2129 EEPDEIVELVWL
+2129 EEPDETVELVWL

-2149 PDQLTFVG
+2149 PDEFTFTG

-2163 VCDALGNLENT
+2163 ICDALGNLENT
-2174 IIVKNLTGEITQAGQ
+2174 IIVKNLTGEITQPGQ
-2189 SQFHRIKLDPYRS
+2189 SQFHNIRLDPYRS
-2202 YLIEAIGQVGED
+2202 YLIEAIGQNGQD

-2219 EHPNLTLSNPD
+2219 EHANLTLSNPD

-2236 ARATSRWTTYGDRN
+2236 ARATSKVDYLRRPQRRRPAQERHQALPGLRLPDLQGRSRFRHRRDRHLPAQ
-2250 DGDQPKNVIRR
+2250 DPGQQHLPPGRERERPLPVGRR
-2261 FLDSDYRTYK
+2261 
-2271 VEVNSGTG
+2271 
-2279 GTGTYQLKI
+2279 
-2288 RENNICRLDEN
+2288 
-2299 DNAHYQWAGGPKGY
+2299 
-2313 PQGSDLPAGIGGR
+2313 PQGLPRRLRPPGRNRRTPGPPDRHRLGQQQHNATRDAPRPGR
-2326 QVLLTG
+2326 Q
-2332 TDWGND
+2332 
-2338 NITRPEMHHVLGDNW
+2338 
-2353 NSDRDE
+2353 
-2359 DWIGVDLEQGEEYTV
+2359 LE
-2374 RLRTKNSLPER
+2374 
-2385 LQATQL
+2385 LQP
-2391 KILGMRDANGNNI
+2391 G
-2404 SGTESAGAAGKKV
+2404 
-2417 FLTDFEAPSTGRFHI
+2417 
-2432 AVGSEGNDRTGTYW
+2432 
-2446 LSIFKQLPE
+2446 